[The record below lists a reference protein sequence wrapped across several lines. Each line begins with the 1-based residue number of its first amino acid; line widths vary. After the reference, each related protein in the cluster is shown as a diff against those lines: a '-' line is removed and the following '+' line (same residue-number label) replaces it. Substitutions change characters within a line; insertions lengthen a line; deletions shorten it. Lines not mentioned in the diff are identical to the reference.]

1 MSWKDCITSA
11 LETGRITAAKAEKAH
26 AAFDKAYDEAIA
38 AGEPEGT
45 AVGMAADRAV
55 EQLTTLNKNKRWSR
69 LNEMQRAHE
78 LHTRINAA
86 KDVPQELDNILRDLD
101 NTHESASGILMA
113 NLDRLQLKF
122 KPKLGG
128 LHQPSDG
135 LEDIV
140 HAGYGESTTP
150 EAKLFYDSLFEA
162 EETARKWANSLGAAI
177 PENPNRRMP
186 QVIVE
191 RSIAAVS
198 PDTFVSDFMRALDW
212 DIVRYAGKEIEVN
225 NREKVLRDLYDAIVT
240 EGNLR
245 EGTAQHR
252 TGGLLA
258 RLNRE
263 RFFYYKTADDW
274 IRLQE
279 KYGSGN
285 IYDQVINSVD
295 MSARYISL
303 LQILGPN
310 PGAAKEFVKR
320 TALKRAS
327 ELDLA
332 KPANKQRFLDKAKRA
347 TDTFEEGYKI
357 HAMHVPGLE
366 GNIPMQ
372 AFTAVRQTAVNA
384 MLGAVFIPSVYGDLA
399 NMKAARL
406 YAKLPMAGVLRDYL
420 SNWVPTKANVKAFVS
435 DGIIFQNAVSLVH
448 QKQRYFGPLEGPNLV
463 RRIGDITYRATM
475 AAHHTQVARVASGQK
490 MLNVFAQ
497 YRNTDFYDL
506 PIAAY
511 LTELGVTKEDWDIF
525 RVTPVYERGGGEF
538 LRPIDLFNAGDMK
551 TAVKFANVMQDYSR
565 LSVPSPSLRSRVA
578 AGESVNPN
586 TVRGQLLRNTAS
598 LLSFPIS
605 LHFNQLRRIAHAPGI
620 RNKSVLAANYFLWTL
635 SAGMLITQTKALLL
649 QGQNYYS
656 MDPTDESFWTD
667 FIPRSLINAGSLG
680 ILGDTIMNSVNM
692 SNGRHSPGN
701 PTEQYL
707 KKFVALATPDIEHPE
722 KNARDALRFLDAN
735 VPDFWYAKLILDRT
749 IRDEV
754 MRQADPAG
762 YQQYQ
767 RYMQEHEAGTWWGP
781 GEEPHAPDLTTV
793 MGDE

>member
-1 MSWKDCITSA
+1 MSWKDCITTA
-11 LETGRITAAKAEKAH
+11 LETGKITAARASKAH
-26 AAFDKAYDEAIA
+26 AAFDKAYNEAIA
-38 AGEPEGT
+38 AGEPEGK
-45 AVGMAADRAV
+45 AVSAATESAV
-55 EQLTTLNKNKRWSR
+55 EQLTTLNKTKRWAR

-78 LHTRINAA
+78 LHTRISNAT
-86 KDVPQELDNILRDLD
+86 DVPKELENILRDLD

-113 NLDRLQLKF
+113 NLDRLQLKY

-128 LHQPSDG
+128 FHQPVAG

-140 HAGYGESTTP
+140 RAGYGETTSP
-150 EAKLFYDSLFEA
+150 DSKLFYDSLFEA

-186 QVIVE
+186 QMIVE
-191 RSIAAVS
+191 RSVAAVS
-198 PDTFVSDFMRALDW
+198 QDQFYHDFYDALDW
-212 DIVRYAGKEIEVN
+212 DIVRYAGKAVDIGD
-225 NREKVLRDLYDAIVT
+225 REKVLRDIYDAIVT

-263 RFFYYKTADDW
+263 RFFYYKSADDW

-279 KYGSGN
+279 KYGSGS
-285 IYDQVINSVD
+285 IYDQVINGVD
-295 MSARYISL
+295 MSARYISM
-303 LQILGPN
+303 LQVLGPN
-310 PGAAKEFVKR
+310 PDAAKEFVKR
-320 TALKRAS
+320 EALKRAS
-327 ELDLA
+327 ALDLA
-332 KPANKQRFLDKAKRA
+332 KTANKQKFLDKAKRA
-347 TDTFEEGYKI
+347 TNVFEEGYKI

-372 AFTAVRQTAVNA
+372 TLTAVRQTAVNA
-384 MLGAVFIPSVYGDLA
+384 LLGGVFIPSVFGDLA

-406 YAKLPMAGVLRDYL
+406 YAGLPQNKVLREYL
-420 SNWVPTKANVKAFVS
+420 SNWIPTRANIKAFVS

-497 YRNTDFYDL
+497 YRNKDFHDL

-511 LTELGVTKEDWDIF
+511 LTELGVTKEDWDKF

-538 LRPIDLFNAGDMK
+538 LRPIDLFNAGDAK
-551 TAVKFANVMQDYSR
+551 TAVKFANVMQDFSR

-578 AGESVNPN
+578 AGESVDPN
-586 TVRGQLLRNTAS
+586 TARGQLMRNTVS
-598 LLSFPIS
+598 LMSFPIAIT
-605 LHFNQLRRIAHAPGI
+605 FNQLRRIAGAPGI
-620 RNKSVLAANYFLWTL
+620 RNKSVLAANYFLWTM
-635 SAGMLITQTKALLL
+635 SAGMLITQTKALVG
-649 QGQNYYS
+649 QGQNLYS

-667 FIPRSLINAGSLG
+667 FVPRSLINAGSLG
-680 ILGDTIMNSVNM
+680 ILGDMIMNSVNM

-701 PTEQYL
+701 PTTEYL
-707 KKFVALATPDIEHPE
+707 KKAMALLKPGDEG
-722 KNARDALRFLDAN
+722 KDALRFLDAN
-735 VPDFWYAKLILDRT
+735 VPDFWYAKLVLNRT
-749 IRDEV
+749 IMDEA

-762 YQQYQ
+762 WERSKQ
-767 RYMQEHEAGTWWGP
+767 YMQEHEAGTWWGP
-781 GEEPHAPDLTTV
+781 DEDPHAPNFETV
-793 MGDE
+793 LGDE

>member
-1 MSWKDCITSA
+1 MSWRDCITSA
-11 LETGRITAAKAEKAH
+11 LETGRITLARAEKAY
-26 AAFDKAYDEAIA
+26 AAFDKAYDEALA
-38 AGEPEGT
+38 AGEPEGKAVST
-45 AVGMAADRAV
+45 AAERAV
-55 EQLTTLNKNKRWSR
+55 EQLTTLNREKRWSR

-78 LHTRINAA
+78 LHTRISNAT
-86 KDVPQELDNILRDLD
+86 DVPQELDDILRDLD
-101 NTHESASGILMA
+101 NTFDSASGILMS
-113 NLDRLQLKF
+113 NLDRLQLKY
-122 KPKLGG
+122 KPKMGG
-128 LHQPSDG
+128 FHQPVAG

-140 HAGYGESTTP
+140 RAGYGESTPP
-150 EAKLFYDSLFEA
+150 ESKLFYDSLFEA
-162 EETARKWANSLGAAI
+162 EETARKWANSLGASI

-186 QVIVE
+186 QKIVE
-191 RSIAAVS
+191 RSVAAVS
-198 PDTFVSDFMRALDW
+198 QDKFVDDFLPALDW
-212 DIVRYAGKEIEVN
+212 DIVRYAGKVVEVN
-225 NREKVLRDLYDAIVT
+225 DREKVLRDIYDAIVT

-279 KYGSGN
+279 QYGSGN

-303 LQILGPN
+303 LQVLGPN
-310 PGAAKEFVKR
+310 PDAAKEFVKR
-320 TALKRAS
+320 TALRRGS
-327 ELDLA
+327 MLDLA
-332 KPANKQRFLDKAKRA
+332 KPANKQKFLDQAKRA
-347 TDTFEEGYKI
+347 ANVFEEGYKI
-357 HAMHVPGLE
+357 HSMHVPGIE

-406 YAKLPMAGVLRDYL
+406 YAKLPMSGVLREYL
-420 SNWVPTKANVKAFVS
+420 RNWVPTKANIKAFVS

-475 AAHHTQVARVASGQK
+475 AAHHTQIARVASGQK

-511 LTELGVTKEDWDIF
+511 LTELGITKEDWDVF
-525 RVTPVYERGGGEF
+525 RATPVYERGGGEF
-538 LRPIDLFNAGDMK
+538 LRPIDLFNAGDRK
-551 TAVKFANVMQDYSR
+551 TAVKFANVMQDFSR

-578 AGESVNPN
+578 AGESIDPN

-605 LHFNQLRRIAHAPGI
+605 LHFNQLRRMYAIPGI
-620 RNKSVLAANYFLWTL
+620 RNKSVLMANYFLWTL
-635 SAGMLITQTKALLL
+635 GAGMLITQTKALIG
-649 QGQNYYS
+649 QGQNLYS
-656 MDPTDESFWTD
+656 MDPADGSFWKD

-692 SNGRHSPGN
+692 SNGRNRPGN
-701 PTEQYL
+701 PTTQYMR
-707 KKFVALATPDIEHPE
+707 KFMALATPDIEEPE
-722 KNARDALRFLDAN
+722 KNVRDALRFLDAN

-762 YQQYQ
+762 YEQYQ
-767 RYMQEHEAGTWWGP
+767 RYMQEHVAGTWWGP
-781 GEEPHAPDLTTV
+781 EEEPHTPNLETV